1 MGKQILVVDD
11 DPVIRTLL
19 VECMSCFG
27 HSVSAVESGAKCLE
41 SLKESLPDVL
51 FLDLQMPDMT
61 GLEVL
66 EQIRANEQTAKIPVI
81 MLSANSD
88 SAAIN
93 KDHQAQA
100 SAYVQ
105 KPFDMKK
112 MLALLETI

>member
-1 MGKQILVVDD
+1 MSKNILVVDG

-27 HSVSAVESGAKCLE
+27 HIVSAVESGAKCLD
-41 SLKESLPDVL
+41 SLKSSIPDVL
-51 FLDLQMPDMT
+51 FLDLQMPDMS

-66 EQIRANEQTAKIPVI
+66 KQIRSNEETAKIPVI

-93 KDHQAQA
+93 SDEQAKA
-100 SAYVQ
+100 TAYVQ

-112 MLALLETI
+112 MLALLESL